1 MRSNDRSQT
10 KGRTMQSNPITVK
23 HLLSKRAVLK
33 QIPISGA
40 TLARRVAAGAFPR
53 PVRIGKRR
61 VAWVQSEVSD
71 WLAARMEERGSTRM
85 SDLPALSQFKRGGE

>member
-1 MRSNDRSQT
+1 
-10 KGRTMQSNPITVK
+10 MQSNPVTVK

-61 VAWVQSEVSD
+61 VAWVQSEISD
-71 WLAARMEERGSTRM
+71 WLAVRMEERGSTRLAEPTF
-85 SDLPALSQFKRGGE
+85 SAQIQRRGEVI

>member
-1 MRSNDRSQT
+1 
-10 KGRTMQSNPITVK
+10 MQSNPLTPK

-71 WLAARMEERGSTRM
+71 WLAARAEERGSVRLAEPT
-85 SDLPALSQFKRGGE
+85 STNEALQKGKAI

>member
-1 MRSNDRSQT
+1 
-10 KGRTMQSNPITVK
+10 MQSNPVTPK
-23 HLLSKRAVLK
+23 HLVSKRALLK

-53 PVRIGKRR
+53 PLRIGKRR

-71 WLAARMEERGSTRM
+71 WLAERMEERGSTGSENPSR
-85 SDLPALSQFKRGGE
+85 SVKGGL

>member
-1 MRSNDRSQT
+1 
-10 KGRTMQSNPITVK
+10 MQSNPVTVK

-33 QIPISGA
+33 QIPISSA
-40 TLARRVAAGAFPR
+40 TLARRVAAGAFPP

-61 VAWVQSEVSD
+61 VAWLASEVSD

-85 SDLPALSQFKRGGE
+85 SEPRPSSQFNGGGE

>member
-1 MRSNDRSQT
+1 
-10 KGRTMQSNPITVK
+10 MQSNPITQR
-23 HLLSKRAVLK
+23 HLPSKRAVLK

-40 TLARRVAAGAFPR
+40 TLARRVAAGAFP
-53 PVRIGKRR
+53 RIGKRR

-85 SDLPALSQFKRGGE
+85 SEPLTSKLNGGAE

>member
-1 MRSNDRSQT
+1 
-10 KGRTMQSNPITVK
+10 MQSNPVTVK

-53 PVRIGKRR
+53 PVRIGQRR
-61 VAWVQSEVSD
+61 VAWVQSEISD
-71 WLAARMEERGSTRM
+71 WLAERMEERGSTRLGEPT
-85 SDLPALSQFKRGGE
+85 SSTESQRKGDVI

>member
-1 MRSNDRSQT
+1 MTAHT
-10 KGRTMQSNPITVK
+10 KGGFMQSNPVTQK

-61 VAWVQSEVSD
+61 VAWVQSEISD
-71 WLAARMEERGSTRM
+71 WLAARMEERGSTR
-85 SDLPALSQFKRGGE
+85 LSEPRAASEFNGEGE

>member
-1 MRSNDRSQT
+1 
-10 KGRTMQSNPITVK
+10 MQLNPVTPK

-53 PVRIGKRR
+53 HY
-61 VAWVQSEVSD
+61 ASASAEC
-71 WLAARMEERGSTRM
+71 MGSV
-85 SDLPALSQFKRGGE
+85 GGF

>member
-1 MRSNDRSQT
+1 
-10 KGRTMQSNPITVK
+10 MQSNPVTPK

-40 TLARRVAAGAFPR
+40 TLARRVAAGAFPP

-61 VAWVQSEVSD
+61 VAWLASEVSD

-85 SDLPALSQFKRGGE
+85 SEPRASSQFNGGGE